1 MCREAHAAPFASY
14 TGASTERF
22 EWLSGEERIARYESS
37 PGSERTFCRTYGSGM
52 PCRDPERG
60 FVVVPFGA
68 LDDDPGRGAD
78 DHLFV
83 ADAAP

>member
-1 MCREAHAAPFASY
+1 MA
-14 TGASTERF
+14 
-22 EWLSGEERIARYESS
+22 LGEERIARYESS

-60 FVVVPFGA
+60 FVVVSFGA
-68 LDDDPGRGAD
+68 LDGDPGRGAD
-78 DHLFV
+78 DHIFV